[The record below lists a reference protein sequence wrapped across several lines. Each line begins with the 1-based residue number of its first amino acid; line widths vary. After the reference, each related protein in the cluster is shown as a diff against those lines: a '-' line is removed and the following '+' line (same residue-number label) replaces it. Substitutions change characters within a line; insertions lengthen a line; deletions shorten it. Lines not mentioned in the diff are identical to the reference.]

1 MIQMANNQ
9 LSYVASHYILGK
21 VSLAI
26 ELKISPFSFF
36 SLTSKTSYSSFFLL
50 PMKIIFGATCCF
62 FLFKLIPLL
71 DLCRQP
77 EFYLELNRKENSEEV
92 RNACMCTHASL
103 TQSTL
108 EIALQ
113 TWSCCSTWIGEGFWR
128 QEHRASLGQ
137 RLSPAK
143 EQLSRDKFLRGHR
156 TCWQHVSCWSV
167 DITS

>member
-92 RNACMCTHASL
+92 RNACMCTHAHIADSKHSGNCFADLIVLLNMNWRRILETRTSRITWTASL
-103 TQSTL
+103 TS
-108 EIALQ
+108 
-113 TWSCCSTWIGEGFWR
+113 
-128 QEHRASLGQ
+128 
-137 RLSPAK
+137 
-143 EQLSRDKFLRGHR
+143 
-156 TCWQHVSCWSV
+156 
-167 DITS
+167 